1 MVVEDKGVQPLRNT
15 STVIINITDVNDQIP
30 MFSQSV
36 YTVPL
41 LENTPPG
48 TILTFQYADGDTFD
62 VNTNSALRITAV
74 QPASK

>member
-36 YTVPL
+36 YTVRL
-41 LENTPPG
+41 LENTEPG
-48 TILTFQYADGDTFD
+48 AILSFQYADGDTLD
-62 VNTNSALRITAV
+62 DNTDSTLQITAV